1 MKKKFLLILALVLLA
16 ALAIS
21 VISVSAS
28 SDLVGVKIKNR
39 TDGVVWVSLLSSDGT
54 AVYWLEVPAGKEM
67 IFTVPK
73 DVYSHITVA
82 CGDTATG
89 TVDLTQYTTLV
100 FTKCEGSPPNPGER
114 TIEKIHF
121 FDSPDRGDFQYQ
133 FD

>member
-1 MKKKFLLILALVLLA
+1 MKKKFILILALVLLA

-28 SDLVGVKIKNR
+28 SDLVGLKIKNR
-39 TDGVVWVSLLSSDGT
+39 TDGVVWVSLLSPDNVY
-54 AVYWLEVPAGKEM
+54 VYWLEIPAGQTKN
-67 IFTVPK
+67 FTVPK
-73 DVYSHITVA
+73 AV
-82 CGDTATG
+82 
-89 TVDLTQYTTLV
+89 
-100 FTKCEGSPPNPGER
+100 PPNPGER